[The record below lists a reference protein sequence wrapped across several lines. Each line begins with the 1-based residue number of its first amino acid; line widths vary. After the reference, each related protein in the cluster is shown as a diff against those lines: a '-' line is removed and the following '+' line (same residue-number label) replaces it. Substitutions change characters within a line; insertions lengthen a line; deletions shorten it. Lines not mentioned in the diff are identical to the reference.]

1 MRLYRLNEL
10 FDFDGYDEGVYWQT
24 LRAVS
29 AGHKLY
35 HEVFFSQPPFFLQS
49 IYPFYALLGSTISS
63 ARLGV
68 ATLSLFGL
76 AGAYLLGRALAGRA
90 GGIAALVIVVA
101 TPLYLEM
108 SQRLE
113 AEGPATAFLLVTVG
127 AAFLWWEHPTGGKG
141 VVLAIT
147 CGVTLALGSLIKLL
161 DVTAVVPVLLLAS
174 ARLWRVR
181 RQPASRAVAVVV
193 PIAAGIAA
201 GVITMTIVLL
211 PFRGSLHPL
220 LQQVVMFHI
229 AARKAMAAS
238 GADNVFVLHRFFTTN
253 VILGV
258 AAIAGTIVAIFRR
271 DWRVVALIGWALVT
285 FIGLLMQVP
294 LFGRHAI
301 VLLPPLIALMALGL
315 HDLPAAREMRQVL
328 HERDPV
334 RSGALLVGLL
344 ALAAVLAGIPSDYQ
358 HFRSIRT
365 RAGSSETQ
373 RAIRIAADLQQVTT
387 PEQWV
392 ITDAQLVA
400 GLADRDTPPWLVDT
414 SIVRVRSGYLTTPEL
429 IRAASDPR
437 VHAVLFATNCLVLA
451 PVAGFHDW
459 VAQRFHRFRTY
470 GPAMELWIR

>member
-1 MRLYRLNEL
+1 M
-10 FDFDGYDEGVYWQT
+10 
-24 LRAVS
+24 
-29 AGHKLY
+29 
-35 HEVFFSQPPFFLQS
+35 
-49 IYPFYALLGSTISS
+49 
-63 ARLGV
+63 
-68 ATLSLFGL
+68 
-76 AGAYLLGRALAGRA
+76 
-90 GGIAALVIVVA
+90 
-101 TPLYLEM
+101 
-108 SQRLE
+108 
-113 AEGPATAFLLVTVG
+113 
-127 AAFLWWEHPTGGKG
+127 
-141 VVLAIT
+141 LAIT

-181 RQPASRAVAVVV
+181 RQPASRAAAVVV

-201 GVITMTIVLL
+201 GVITITIVLL
-211 PFRGSLHPL
+211 PFRGSLHAL

-238 GADNVFVLHRFFTTN
+238 GVDNVFVLYRFFTTN
-253 VILGV
+253 VILGA
-258 AAIAGTIVAIFRR
+258 AAIAGAIVAIFRR
-271 DWRVVALIGWALVT
+271 DWRVVPLIGWALVT

-344 ALAAVLAGIPSDYQ
+344 ALAAVLAGIPSDYR
-358 HFRSIRT
+358 HFRTIRT

-373 RAIRIAADLQQVTT
+373 RAARIAADLQQVTT
-387 PEQWV
+387 PEQWI

-414 SIVRVRSGYLTTPEL
+414 SFVRVRSGVSHNARVDQGGIGSTSSRRSVCDESPGARAGCRVPRLGGPAL
-429 IRAASDPR
+429 SPVPHIRAGDGAMDTVGLPR
-437 VHAVLFATNCLVLA
+437 GHRTWLGVDF
-451 PVAGFHDW
+451 P
-459 VAQRFHRFRTY
+459 FHRSPSASRGNPPPASRTGRLLAWADQGFGSDRDETVGARRSY
-470 GPAMELWIR
+470 SRRSLPAPPVRRARWQSGAPAPA